1 MSEQPRGHEPKRGT
15 LAADRLDDLRADVE
29 SMWLEDDSLPLVT
42 PANELKLNPRDI
54 ENEDYARLV
63 SWIQIIRASGFG
75 KAHR

>member
-42 PANELKLNPRDI
+42 PANELTLNPQNI
-54 ENEDYARLV
+54 ENQKYAQLV
-63 SWIQIIRASGFG
+63 SWIQLIRASGFG
-75 KAHR
+75 KRPR